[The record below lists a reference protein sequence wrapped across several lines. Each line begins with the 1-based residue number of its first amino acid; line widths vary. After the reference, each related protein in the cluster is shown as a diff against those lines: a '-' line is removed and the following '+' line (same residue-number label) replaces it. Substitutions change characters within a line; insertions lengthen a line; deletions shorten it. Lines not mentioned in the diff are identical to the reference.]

1 MSVLVTSL
9 QINNPKRLAG
19 DKSKSIDARPLLF
32 PINCQLPSNETKRKK
47 KLPLSSIGDCYLSL
61 SLKSDSM
68 ARTSTKQSDKNKVG
82 VFFLATLLLWSVSV
96 LFEIAFNKRKE
107 LLFIVAGAC
116 FFQIAN
122 WVIRL
127 LVSRDPLF
135 VNTSVSLLHS
145 TITSVSGSIILSFL
159 TFFLLYYISF
169 TEVRIWLFCILSI
182 LSVNAVLFVN
192 S

>member
-1 MSVLVTSL
+1 
-9 QINNPKRLAG
+9 
-19 DKSKSIDARPLLF
+19 
-32 PINCQLPSNETKRKK
+32 
-47 KLPLSSIGDCYLSL
+47 
-61 SLKSDSM
+61 M

-127 LVSRDPLF
+127 LVSHDPLF